1 MPPSI
6 CTCEFYLYLIAASE
20 LPLYSPTTNN
30 AKQTKPI
37 DRRIAIYNVIS
48 LVCRCTFNIYTNE
61 KPRISLDA
69 QSGYLS
75 IGHD

>member
-6 CTCEFYLYLIAASE
+6 CTCEFYLCLIAASE

-37 DRRIAIYNVIS
+37 DRGIAIYNVIY
-48 LVCRCTFNIYTNE
+48 LVGRCTINIYTNA
-61 KPRISLDA
+61 KPCISLDA
-69 QSGYLS
+69 QLYLS
-75 IGHD
+75 IGLD